1 MYSIHFYEGN
11 TYILNIAS
19 RIIPSVNEK
28 VRIKGRN
35 GIVIKVQEMEENRH
49 FIFVEFEK
57 IGEKRQVDLKK
68 RKR

>member
-57 IGEKRQVDLKK
+57 IVEKSKLDLKK

>member
-35 GIVIKVQEMEENRH
+35 GIVIKVQEREENRH

-57 IGEKRQVDLKK
+57 IVEKRQVDLKK

>member
-57 IGEKRQVDLKK
+57 LVEKRKLDLKK

>member
-57 IGEKRQVDLKK
+57 IVEKRQVDLKK

>member
-11 TYILNIAS
+11 TYVINKAS

-57 IGEKRQVDLKK
+57 IVEKRQVDLKK